1 MTNSIVLNPLT
12 TATAPQSPLAI
23 YQAKIGAELIEDPA
37 QAQAVLAL
45 DKLYQQII
53 GRTDAQ
59 PIKGLYLWGDVGRG
73 KTFLMDLFFD
83 ALPPQGKLRLHFH
96 RFMARV
102 HQALKE
108 HAGQR
113 DPLKLIAKN
122 LAQECKVL
130 CFDEF
135 FVSDIGD
142 AMILAGLFETL
153 FAQGVVLV
161 ATSNIP
167 IERLYENGL
176 ARHRFLP
183 CIALLQ
189 AHTQMLHLNGE
200 QDHRLHALNHEPSA
214 EAIAAT
220 SKNIGLTGALDFE
233 AIFTALTHG
242 APLLEASTLRICQR
256 DIPVVRATAEDQLPS
271 VAWFDF
277 HALCDGP
284 RSQLDYIEIASR
296 FKVLMLSNVPRLG
309 GEIKG
314 WIRARGT
321 EDGTGDNQAATTGER
336 QLSYAANDDPA
347 RRFISLIDELYDQGV
362 SLYLSCNVP
371 LSELYQGGALSFEF
385 RRTYSRLIEMS
396 QQRVE

>member
-1 MTNSIVLNPLT
+1 MVLNPLT
-12 TATAPQSPLAI
+12 TATAPQSPQAI

-37 QAQAVLAL
+37 QAQAILAL
-45 DKLYQQII
+45 DKLYQRII

-59 PIKGLYLWGDVGRG
+59 QIKGLYLWGDVGRG

-83 ALPPQGKLRLHFH
+83 ALPQQGKLRLHFH

-102 HQALKE
+102 HQDLKQ

-113 DPLKLIAKN
+113 DPLKLIAKK

-220 SKNIGLTGALDFE
+220 SKHIGLTGTLDFE
-233 AIFTALTHG
+233 AIFKALTHG
-242 APLLEASTLRICQR
+242 APVIETSTLRVCQR
-256 DIPVVRATAEDQLPS
+256 DIPVVRATAQGQQPS

-284 RSQLDYIEIASR
+284 RSQLDYIEIASQ
-296 FKVLMLSNVPRLG
+296 FKVLILSNVPRLG
-309 GEIKG
+309 GEVKG

-362 SLYLSCNVP
+362 SLYLSCEVP

>member
-1 MTNSIVLNPLT
+1 MTFNPLSPST
-12 TATAPQSPLAI
+12 QNQTPLAI
-23 YQAKIGAELIEDPA
+23 YQAKIGFELIEDPA

-59 PIKGLYLWGDVGRG
+59 PLKGLYLWGDVGRG

-83 ALPPQGKLRLHFH
+83 ALPQQGKLRLHFH

-122 LAQECKVL
+122 LAKECKVL

-183 CIALLQ
+183 CIAQLL

-214 EAIAAT
+214 EAIAAI
-220 SKNIGLTGALDFE
+220 SKNIGLTGTLDFDG
-233 AIFTALTHG
+233 IFTTLIQG
-242 APLLEASTLRICQR
+242 ANTVQTRTLRVCQR
-256 DIPVVRATAEDQLPS
+256 DIPVERATAEGQQPS

-277 HALCDGP
+277 YALCDGP

-296 FKVLMLSNVPRLG
+296 FKIVLLSGVPKLG
-309 GEIKG
+309 GEVKS

-321 EDGTGDNQAATTGER
+321 EDGTGANQAAATGER

-347 RRFISLIDELYDQGV
+347 RRFISLIDELYDQDV
-362 SLYLSCNVP
+362 SLYLSCDVP
-371 LSELYQGGALSFEF
+371 LMDLYQGGALSFEF

-396 QQRVE
+396 HSTKQS

>member
-1 MTNSIVLNPLT
+1 MTNSMVLNPLT
-12 TATAPQSPLAI
+12 TTTAPQSPLAI
-23 YQAKIGAELIEDPA
+23 YQAKIGTELIEDPA

-45 DKLYQQII
+45 DKLYQLII
-53 GRTDAQ
+53 SRTDAQ

-83 ALPPQGKLRLHFH
+83 ALPQQGKLRLHFH

-220 SKNIGLTGALDFE
+220 SKNIGLTGTLDFE
-233 AIFTALTHG
+233 AIFKALTHG
-242 APLLEASTLRICQR
+242 APALAASTLRVCQR
-256 DIPVVRATAEDQLPS
+256 DIPVVRATAEGQQPS

-309 GEIKG
+309 GEVKG

-321 EDGTGDNQAATTGER
+321 EDGIGDNQAATTGER

-362 SLYLSCNVP
+362 SLYLSCEVP
-371 LSELYQGGALSFEF
+371 LNELYQGGALSFEF

>member
-1 MTNSIVLNPLT
+1 M
-12 TATAPQSPLAI
+12 
-23 YQAKIGAELIEDPA
+23 
-37 QAQAVLAL
+37 
-45 DKLYQQII
+45 
-53 GRTDAQ
+53 
-59 PIKGLYLWGDVGRG
+59 
-73 KTFLMDLFFD
+73 
-83 ALPPQGKLRLHFH
+83 
-96 RFMARV
+96 
-102 HQALKE
+102 
-108 HAGQR
+108 
-113 DPLKLIAKN
+113 
-122 LAQECKVL
+122 
-130 CFDEF
+130 
-135 FVSDIGD
+135 
-142 AMILAGLFETL
+142 
-153 FAQGVVLV
+153 VLV

-214 EAIAAT
+214 ESIAAT
-220 SKNIGLTGALDFE
+220 SKNIGLTATVDFE
-233 AIFTALTHG
+233 AIFKALTHG
-242 APLLEASTLRICQR
+242 APVLEASTLRICQR
-256 DIPVVRATAEDQLPS
+256 DIPVVRATAEGQLPS

-309 GEIKG
+309 GEVKG

-362 SLYLSCNVP
+362 SLYLSCDVP